1 MGQVRL
7 MKKVQAFADTLAQQ
21 GEKPLYELTPAAA
34 RQVLV
39 DTQSNGETDYP
50 DTVAERMEI
59 ETGGGRK
66 MAVEI
71 VRPLGIKDVLPVV
84 FYIHGGGWV
93 MGNEKTHERLIHAL
107 AADAKTAV
115 VFPIYENA
123 PENGYPR
130 MPEELF
136 AVLRHFAAAGGQYD
150 LDARRLVLAGDSV
163 GGNMAMALA
172 LKAKENKFSPVIR
185 FMLLLYPVATASFES
200 RSYTDYADGPWL
212 TKKAMEWFW
221 NNYTTDAAAR
231 NTVYVSPLKASIE
244 ELRGLPPTLVVT
256 AENDV
261 LRDEGEDLAR
271 RLDAAG
277 VETASV
283 RFNGTVHDFMMLDAL
298 ADTAP
303 SKAALMLVSASLKRI
318 FDSI

>member
-1 MGQVRL
+1 
-7 MKKVQAFADTLAQQ
+7 
-21 GEKPLYELTPAAA
+21 
-34 RQVLV
+34 
-39 DTQSNGETDYP
+39 
-50 DTVAERMEI
+50 
-59 ETGGGRK
+59 
-66 MAVEI
+66 
-71 VRPLGIKDVLPVV
+71 
-84 FYIHGGGWV
+84 
-93 MGNEKTHERLIHAL
+93 
-107 AADAKTAV
+107 
-115 VFPIYENA
+115 
-123 PENGYPR
+123 
-130 MPEELF
+130 
-136 AVLRHFAAAGGQYD
+136 
-150 LDARRLVLAGDSV
+150 
-163 GGNMAMALA
+163 MALA